1 MTFAGLVRISADTR
15 TESASHRGVFD
26 KIRMSALERTT
37 QDIASRDRGIDAF
50 VLVDVAVET
59 GVEPQGGKGG

>member
-1 MTFAGLVRISADTR
+1 
-15 TESASHRGVFD
+15 
-26 KIRMSALERTT
+26 MSALERTT